1 MNEIRIKRKLYSKN
15 LDFSRLEKKGI
26 TCLKRPIHTREEQN
40 EKIQEPRQ
48 LKEEKKQFMDEEEDA
63 DKEWILKGLEM
74 MEFNW
79 QAPGLQH
86 SFQIG
91 ALSITEAMNII
102 DKYNL
107 RDVINE
113 QLEREKVEYEE
124 FKSQLQKNQENER
137 KRLEELYKKGQEDKK
152 QMELQISMAED
163 ANCLSEV
170 KEMIEDGRLN
180 NTFPY
185 AEGEVIIL
193 TIAKRD
199 NGFLYVEWDIT
210 DNEDRRKEKE
220 EKRKTSCYLK
230 NHRRRW
236 NKEYEDE

>member
-86 SFQIG
+86 SF
-91 ALSITEAMNII
+91 
-102 DKYNL
+102 
-107 RDVINE
+107 
-113 QLEREKVEYEE
+113 
-124 FKSQLQKNQENER
+124 
-137 KRLEELYKKGQEDKK
+137 
-152 QMELQISMAED
+152 
-163 ANCLSEV
+163 
-170 KEMIEDGRLN
+170 
-180 NTFPY
+180 
-185 AEGEVIIL
+185 
-193 TIAKRD
+193 
-199 NGFLYVEWDIT
+199 
-210 DNEDRRKEKE
+210 
-220 EKRKTSCYLK
+220 
-230 NHRRRW
+230 
-236 NKEYEDE
+236 